1 MSSLS
6 ARSLPGLPE
15 IRAGDDLA
23 GLIVQALHTAE
34 RRPATPLHDG
44 QIVAIAHKAVS
55 KAEGAVVDLA
65 RVVAGERARELAAEQ
80 GKDARAVQVVLDQSA
95 EILRAANGVL
105 ICRTRHGYVC
115 ANAGVDASNVAAEDE
130 AASGDGAARDPLGDP
145 GIDRCEETGQPET
158 LIVLPRDPDASARAL
173 RGRLRELTGAAPA
186 VLITDSF
193 GRAWRHGQC
202 DVALGCAGM
211 APLEDWRGRSDSVG
225 LELRATWIAVAD
237 AAASMADLA
246 RAKDSREPVVLI
258 DGLERFVTAADGPGA
273 AALLRPLGEDLFR

>member
-1 MSSLS
+1 M
-6 ARSLPGLPE
+6 
-15 IRAGDDLA
+15 
-23 GLIVQALHTAE
+23 IVRALHDE
-34 RRPATPLHDG
+34 QPLATPLHDG
-44 QIVAIAHKAVS
+44 QIVVIAHKAVS

-65 RVVAGERARELAAEQ
+65 TVTPGERARELAAEQ

-105 ICRTRHGYVC
+105 ISRTHHGFVC
-115 ANAGVDASNVAAEDE
+115 ANAGVDASNVAAED
-130 AASGDGAARDPLGDP
+130 G
-145 GIDRCEETGQPET
+145 TET

-173 RGRLRELTGAAPA
+173 RARLRELTGASPA

-202 DVALGCAGM
+202 DVAIGCAGM
-211 APLEDWRGRSDSVG
+211 PPLEDWRGRTDSVG

-237 AAASMADLA
+237 AAAACADLA

-258 DGLERFVTAADGPGA
+258 DGLRALRHRRGRPRGGGA
-273 AALLRPLGEDLFR
+273 AAAAGRGPVPLGRDGWWVGTGW